1 MKKRLILLLLCILCI
16 CTACGKPELTEVPP
30 ITAAPTEEPTAAPTP
45 EPTPEAI
52 PFTEAYLM
60 LSEPEAFGRLVDTY
74 ALTTEYQGVTYWF
87 SKKQADAEA
96 LLKQYAA
103 QCELLDAAGYDTSGL
118 LVYIFPNGSD
128 YSDSAA
134 RAVHLNAETVGTPEA
149 IRVTLGAILGDY
161 TNAGY
166 LYALSQKICGTDA
179 DASPDANAFLQRP
192 ELLNLVS
199 PCFTDPYVDGEA
211 LTACQALSL
220 RLLNGMDDPYAGEEA
235 FLKERDTY
243 AGEIGADFVPT
254 TVRYAYNSKTCPVRA
269 QTYDMEIFLTPDY
282 PEYTLPGYPDLHF
295 DPLFA
300 ADTMIRFFDVLDA
313 QSKELCRLFRVEKGE
328 YLPVRMTDSYDDGGE
343 TGGWFSI
350 VGNQPMIIARMYFIL
365 RHEYVHY
372 MYYRSSG
379 GWEEDDLLW
388 CNEALAYWYGRI
400 DMFEIQYLYAQQS
413 PYSTA
418 VWAEFLG
425 EAFDTPEDYVTYCNI
440 CARWILDTEGRN
452 ALRYDLK
459 KPLGGNKESFGG
471 YFIETYGEQAFI
483 DCMVDPTQAEILFG
497 KTVDEIVEDWM
508 DWLPPLTDKQREIMA
523 ED

>member
-1 MKKRLILLLLCILCI
+1 MIPLLLCLLLLIG
-16 CTACGKPELTEVPP
+16 CGGSGQQTVTEAP
-30 ITAAPTEEPTAAPTP
+30 TAAPTEAPTP
-45 EPTPEAI
+45 EPTEEPS
-52 PFTEAYLM
+52 PFSEAYLM
-60 LSEPEAFGRLVDTY
+60 LSEPEAFGRLVNSN
-74 ALTTEYQGVTYWF
+74 ALTAELDGVTYWL
-87 SKKQADAEA
+87 STKQTEPVA
-96 LLKQYAA
+96 LMNACAA
-103 QCELLDAAGYDTSGL
+103 QCETLAALGYDTAGL
-118 LVYIFPNGSD
+118 TVYILPNGSD

-134 RAVHLNAETVGTPEA
+134 KAAHLNPDTVGQAEA
-149 IRVTLGAILGDY
+149 FRVLLGAILGDY

-166 LYALSQKICGTDA
+166 LYALSQKIAGAEA
-179 DASPDANAFLQRP
+179 DASPDADMFLRTP

-199 PCFTDPYVDGEA
+199 PCFTERYVDGSA
-211 LTACQALSL
+211 LAACRALAM
-220 RLLNGMDDPYAGEEA
+220 RLLNEMDDPYAGEEA
-235 FLKERDTY
+235 FLQRRDVY
-243 AGEIGADFVPT
+243 AEAIGADFTPT
-254 TVRYAYNSKTCPVRA
+254 AVRYTYNSETCPVRA
-269 QTYDMEIFLTPDY
+269 QTYDMEIFLSSDY
-282 PEYTLPGYPDLHF
+282 PEYTFQDYPDVHF

-483 DCMVDPTQAEILFG
+483 DCMVDPTQAETLFG
-497 KTVDEIVEDWM
+497 KTVDDIVEDWM
-508 DWLPPLTDKQREIMA
+508 DWLPPLTDEQRELLS
-523 ED
+523 D